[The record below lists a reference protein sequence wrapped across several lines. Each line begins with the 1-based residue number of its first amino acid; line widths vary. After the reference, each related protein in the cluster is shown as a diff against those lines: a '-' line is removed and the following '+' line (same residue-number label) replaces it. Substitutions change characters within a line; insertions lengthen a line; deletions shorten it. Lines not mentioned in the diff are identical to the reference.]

1 MKTKKTGNPK
11 YPLEATLDD
20 GTKLIIPRQSQF
32 DNEWL
37 RKHGC
42 SLMAEYIALQFLGV
56 THMAVH
62 GRLVKVW
69 PLYLHEWHKVKTP
82 EDIYAK
88 VTVKGVSKG
97 IDILGKGKGC
107 ADYITT
113 PTEERI
119 QAAIDSGYVVILE
132 QGNPI
137 HTVTLLPD
145 KKGIYVANAGTVRR
159 TTAKAKAKKATT
171 SKRYRGMVIVKRSEK

>member
-1 MKTKKTGNPK
+1 MKTKKTNNPK

-42 SLMAEYIALQFLGV
+42 SLMAEYIALQYLGV
-56 THMAVH
+56 THIPVN
-62 GRLVKVW
+62 GRLVKIW
-69 PLYLHEWHKVKTP
+69 PINLHEWHKKHTP
-82 EDIYAK
+82 DEIFAK
-88 VTVKGVSKG
+88 VTVKGVSEG
-97 IDILGKGKGC
+97 LNIMGKGKGK
-107 ADYITT
+107 AEYIKT
-113 PTEERI
+113 PTAERI
-119 QAAIDSGYVVILE
+119 QDAVNDGHVVILE

-159 TTAKAKAKKATT
+159 TTAQAKAKRATT
-171 SKRYRGMVIVKRSEK
+171 SKRYRGMVIVKRSKK

>member
-1 MKTKKTGNPK
+1 MRSKKTDDPK
-11 YPLEATLDD
+11 YPREITLTD
-20 GTKLIIPRQSQF
+20 GTKILLPRQSKF
-32 DNEWL
+32 TDPWL
-37 RKHGC
+37 KAHGC
-42 SLMAEYIALQFLGV
+42 SLVAEFEALQWLGV
-56 THMAVH
+56 KKEKH
-62 GRLVKVW
+62 W
-69 PLYLHEWHKVKTP
+69 PIYLKEWHFRNDS
-82 EDIYAK
+82 EDVYAK

-97 IDILGKGKGC
+97 IDILGKGKGS
-107 ADYITT
+107 ADYIKT

-119 QAAIDSGYVVILE
+119 QDAIDAGHVVILE

>member
-1 MKTKKTGNPK
+1 MKSKATNDKK
-11 YPLEATLDD
+11 YPREVTLTD
-20 GTKLIIPRQSQF
+20 GTQILIPRQSKF
-32 DNEWL
+32 ADPWL
-37 RKHGC
+37 KAHGC
-42 SLMAEYIALQFLGV
+42 SLVAEFIALQWLGLK
-56 THMAVH
+56 TAKH
-62 GRLVKVW
+62 W
-69 PLYLHEWHKVKTP
+69 PIYLEEWHRENTP
-82 EDIYAK
+82 EAVKAK
-88 VTVKGVSKG
+88 VTVKGVAEG
-97 IDILGKGKGC
+97 INHYGKGKGS
-107 ADYITT
+107 ADYIKT

-132 QGNPI
+132 QGDPI